1 MDDYDDVQN
10 WLSLSEVNTKESL
23 SVGGRKLAAPISR
36 TLKYPATKPLKLLLR
51 FSHTSRHF
59 LPDNKRDEKQ
69 LYIKYALDI
78 GHC

>member
-36 TLKYPATKPLKLLLR
+36 TLKYP
-51 FSHTSRHF
+51 
-59 LPDNKRDEKQ
+59 
-69 LYIKYALDI
+69 
-78 GHC
+78 

>member
-23 SVGGRKLAAPISR
+23 SVGGRKTCGADIKNTKIS
-36 TLKYPATKPLKLLLR
+36 LKLLLR

-59 LPDNKRDEKQ
+59 LPDNN
-69 LYIKYALDI
+69 
-78 GHC
+78 G